1 MSIFISKSEKQTFDY
16 AKQLAE
22 KLALPVHVL
31 LYGELGAG
39 KTTFTKGLA
48 AGLGV
53 SDITDV
59 SSPTFTISNQ
69 YIGRVPIYHVDLYR
83 IERGEVTELGLD
95 DIFDEAHAAV
105 VVEWADK
112 FDNFDPG
119 IATHIHLTYVD
130 ASTRRI
136 EIRFEGE
143 TQ

>member
-22 KLALPVHVL
+22 TLVLPVHVL
-31 LYGELGAG
+31 LYGDLGAG

-48 AGLGV
+48 EGLGV
-53 SDITDV
+53 SDITEV

-83 IERGEVTELGLD
+83 IEGGEIAELGLE
-95 DIFDEAHAAV
+95 DIFDEPYAAV
-105 VVEWADK
+105 VVEWAERL
-112 FDNFDPG
+112 DNFDPG
-119 IATHIHLTYVD
+119 GATRIHLTYVD

-136 EIRFEGE
+136 EVHPE
-143 TQ
+143 